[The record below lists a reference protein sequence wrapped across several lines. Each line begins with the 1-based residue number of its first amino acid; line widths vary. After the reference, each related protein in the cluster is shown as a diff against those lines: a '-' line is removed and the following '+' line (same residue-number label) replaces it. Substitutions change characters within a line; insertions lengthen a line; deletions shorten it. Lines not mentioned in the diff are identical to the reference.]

1 MTERPVSPEEQDRAI
16 LAELAAHARRGAPEM
31 LQFGSLASAHQYL
44 PLYRLW
50 RRYVPVGARVLDWGA
65 GNGHFS
71 YFLVRSGYR
80 ATGFSFM
87 PFVYESSLPEGAP
100 YTFVGGSEREPVRLP
115 FDDASFQA
123 VASIGVLEHVR

>member
-100 YTFVGGSEREPVRLP
+100 YTFVGGSEDSYTNGMNEKPVAR
-115 FDDASFQA
+115 
-123 VASIGVLEHVR
+123 